1 MLLFSLRLV
10 HYRGVDDR
18 TVEFIAPGVT
28 VVAGPNET
36 GKSSLLEALDLL
48 FRYPDDSKS
57 TRLREIQPVG
67 RDVPTTVEAEMSLG
81 PERIR
86 YRKTWF
92 ADRGTSL
99 TLGSTSLTGRQAHDR
114 AQAVFESYV
123 DTELWQALV
132 VSQAR
137 SLEQPHPQH
146 VPSVLNALGL
156 GADTGG
162 TTHSVVD
169 QDSAWPTATQVADEE
184 GMTLAG
190 RVEREYA
197 RYYTPGRGAVSGELA
212 ERRRA
217 RDAAAADL
225 ESAEEQVRAVWDN
238 IERAEQLERERVSL
252 TVDRSEAERVSAH
265 LAAEVAEAGE
275 ADRHHRLLVQVAD
288 GKAELARVA
297 RERACVRDRTISQ
310 VSDLDDQVATLGE
323 GVDHLR
329 SQQVEAEAAVAAAE
343 QVVADSSVEL
353 AVAGDLVERQDAL
366 ERLRRDRSD
375 LDALTERLDAARQ
388 ARAGERAA
396 ELELAESGPG
406 PETATTAERL
416 AADLDVA
423 LRSAEAQSARLT
435 VRWLGGQPVRL
446 TLGPDVMDL
455 AAGDAIELPVLDT
468 ARLNVDGLLDLS
480 VEPAEQLEARA
491 RADGLRAD
499 IDELLAAAGCA
510 DLDELRAAA
519 ARRAAAIQSLAEARR
534 VADGVLA
541 GSTIEELGVRQAR
554 LLTQIEH
561 TLAQVESVSG
571 LGVASDLP
579 VDLGGPDTG
588 PAVPAQVSLFDDD
601 GPDPHLDLGRVVDLD
616 AVRDRHRQAEH
627 TLAAARVVVRD
638 VSTELALSVQ
648 RLDQAARQLEATT
661 AELAEQR
668 ADLGDDEV
676 LAAADRTRRDA
687 AAARTAAEG
696 AGSEAGLDALTTR
709 HAQAADKLRRVHQA
723 LAQVEAEWHR
733 ALGRLDDAGARGVGT
748 GRDARAAVF
757 DQAEEQYQQVLRRA
771 EAARLL
777 RETLAKHRAAARRDY
792 AAPLRHRIAALGR
805 RIFGPDFDVTLS
817 EDLDVVS
824 RTVGG
829 TTLPVEQ
836 LSTGAREQLAIV
848 VRLAIAALTSRDGQG
863 VPVVLDDA
871 LGWSDSERL
880 ARMGDLLAEA
890 GRHSQVV
897 LLTSQPGRYAAIPGV
912 NLVSVVPDGLPV
924 LAGR

>member
-57 TRLREIQPVG
+57 ARLREIQPVG
-67 RDVPTTVEAEMSLG
+67 RDVPTTVEAELSLG

-92 ADRGTSL
+92 AERGTSL
-99 TLGSTSLTGRQAHDR
+99 TIGSTSLTGRQAHDR

-137 SLEQPHPQH
+137 SLEQPQPQH

-156 GADTGG
+156 GAGSGG
-162 TTHSVVD
+162 STAAVLDPTT
-169 QDSAWPTATQVADEE
+169 AWPTATQVADEE

-225 ESAEEQVRAVWDN
+225 EFAEEQVRAVWDN
-238 IERAEQLERERVSL
+238 IERAEQLERERVTL
-252 TVDRSEAERVSAH
+252 TGDRPDAERVTAR
-265 LAAEVAEAGE
+265 LAAEVAEAAE
-275 ADRHHRLLVQVAD
+275 ADRHHRLLAQMAD
-288 GKAELARVA
+288 GKAELACVA
-297 RERACVRDRTISQ
+297 RERACVRDRTIGQ
-310 VSDLDDQVATLGE
+310 VSALDDQVATLGE
-323 GVDHLR
+323 VVDDLR
-329 SQQVEAEAAVAAAE
+329 SQQTAAEAAVADAE
-343 QVVADSSVEL
+343 QVVAVTSVEL
-353 AVAGDLVERQDAL
+353 AVAGDLVERQEAL
-366 ERLRRDRSD
+366 DRLRRDRTD
-375 LDALTERLDAARQ
+375 LDALTHRLDAARQ
-388 ARAGERAA
+388 ARAAERAA
-396 ELELAESGPG
+396 ELELAESGPSS
-406 PETATTAERL
+406 ETAATAERL
-416 AADLDVA
+416 SADLDVA

-435 VRWLGGQPVRL
+435 VRRLGGQRVRV
-446 TLGPDVMDL
+446 TLGQDDIDL
-455 AAGDAIELPVLDT
+455 AAGTSVDLPVLET
-468 ARLNVDGLLDLS
+468 ALVSIDGLLDLS

-499 IDELLAAAGCA
+499 LDELLAATGCA
-510 DLDELRAAA
+510 GLEALRVAA
-519 ARRAAAIQSLAEARR
+519 ARRAAAEQSLAEARR

-541 GSTIEELGVRQAR
+541 GSTVEELSARQTR

-561 TLAQVESVSG
+561 TLAQVGSLSSLAGAAG
-571 LGVASDLP
+571 LAADTGVP
-579 VDLGGPDTG
+579 VDG
-588 PAVPAQVSLFDDD
+588 VPPVPTQVSLFDDD
-601 GPDPHLDLGRVVDLD
+601 VADPRTGRLVDLD
-616 AVRDRHRQAEH
+616 QVRSRHRQAEH
-627 TLAAARVVVRD
+627 ALAAARVDLRD
-638 VSTELALSVQ
+638 HTTELTLSAQ
-648 RLDQAARQLEATT
+648 RLGQAARQLEVTT

-668 ADLGDDEV
+668 AGLGDDEV

-687 AAARTAAEG
+687 AVAQAAAEG
-696 AGSEAGLDALTTR
+696 AGSEADLDSLSGR
-709 HAQAADKLRRVHQA
+709 HTQAADRLRRVHQS
-723 LAQVEAEWHR
+723 LGQVEAEWNR

-777 RETLAKHRAAARRDY
+777 RDTLAKHRAAARRDY

-805 RIFGPDFDVTLS
+805 RVFGPDFDVTLS

-824 RTVGG
+824 RTVDG
-829 TTLPVEQ
+829 TTLPVGQ

-897 LLTSQPGRYAAIPGV
+897 LLTSQPDRYAAIPGV
-912 NLVSVVPDGLPV
+912 NMVQVVADTLPV
-924 LAGR
+924 PAGR

>member
-67 RDVPTTVEAEMSLG
+67 RDVPTTVEAELSLG

-137 SLEQPHPQH
+137 SLEQPQPQH
-146 VPSVLNALGL
+146 VPSVLSALGL

-162 TTHSVVD
+162 TTPSVLD
-169 QDSAWPTATQVADEE
+169 QASAWPTATQVADEE

-190 RVEREYA
+190 RVEREYS

-225 ESAEEQVRAVWDN
+225 ESAEQQVRAVWDN
-238 IERAEQLERERVSL
+238 IERAEQLERERVTL
-252 TVDRSEAERVSAH
+252 TADRSEAERVTAH

-275 ADRHHRLLVQVAD
+275 ADRHRRLLVQVAD

-310 VSDLDDQVATLGE
+310 VSALDDQVATLGE
-323 GVDHLR
+323 VVDGLR
-329 SQQVEAEAAVAAAE
+329 SQQVAAEAAVAAAE
-343 QVVADSSVEL
+343 QVVAVASVEL

-388 ARAGERAA
+388 ARAVECAA
-396 ELELAESGPG
+396 ELELAESGPS
-406 PETATTAERL
+406 PETAAAAERL

-435 VRWLGGQPVRL
+435 VRRLGGQPVRL
-446 TLGPDVMDL
+446 TLGPDDIDL
-455 AAGDAIELPVLDT
+455 AAGEAIELPVLET
-468 ARLNVDGLLDLS
+468 AHLNVDGLLDLS

-499 IDELLAAAGCA
+499 LDELLAAAGCA
-510 DLDELRAAA
+510 ELDALRAAA
-519 ARRAAAIQSLAEARR
+519 ARRAAVTQSLAEARR

-541 GSTIEELGVRQAR
+541 GSTLEELGARQAR

-571 LGVASDLP
+571 LGDPDVAG
-579 VDLGGPDTG
+579 DLGGPDID

-601 GPDPHLDLGRVVDLD
+601 GADPQPGPVVDLD
-616 AVRDRHRQAEH
+616 EVRDRHRQAEH
-627 TLAAARVVVRD
+627 ALAAARVLLREVG
-638 VSTELALSVQ
+638 TELTLSAQ
-648 RLDQAARQLEATT
+648 RLDQAARQLDATT

-668 ADLGDDEV
+668 TELGDDDV

-696 AGSEAGLDALTTR
+696 AGSEADLDALTTR
-709 HAQAADKLRRVHQA
+709 HTRAADKLRRVHQA

-871 LGWSDSERL
+871 LGWSDSVRL

-897 LLTSQPGRYAAIPGV
+897 LLTSQPDRYAAIPGV
-912 NLVSVVPDGLPV
+912 NLVSVVPDGLPL